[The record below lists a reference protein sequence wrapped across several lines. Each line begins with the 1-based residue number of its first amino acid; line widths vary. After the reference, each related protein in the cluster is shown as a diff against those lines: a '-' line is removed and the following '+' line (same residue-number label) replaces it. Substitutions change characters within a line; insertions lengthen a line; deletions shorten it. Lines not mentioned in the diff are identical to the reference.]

1 MDAEFE
7 SRFRRAVEAID
18 GGDAGELGRLLAA
31 HPELA
36 RERLEKPGAWLRAQV
51 GGALDD
57 FFRDP
62 YLLWFVTEDP
72 VRNDTLP
79 PNSAELARLILEVA
93 RRAGAD
99 RLREQVD
106 HALRLV
112 SWSWVARRC
121 GVQIALID
129 VLLDAGA
136 DPDGNPENALVNGNV
151 AAAEH
156 LLERGAPLGFA
167 VALCLERWADVD
179 RLAAGASPE
188 EMQFGFVLAALKG
201 LPQALRRAL
210 ELGVGLNRPSANLYA
225 HGTPLHHAVASGS
238 LEAVRVLVQA
248 GADLAAKDSQ
258 WHATPLGW
266 ADYYLGLGRAE
277 DRTKSYGAI
286 ADYLRVA
293 SP

>member
-18 GGDAGELGRLLAA
+18 AGDAGELGRLLVA

-36 RERLEKPGAWLRAQV
+36 RERLEKPGEWLRAQV

-57 FFRDP
+57 LFRDP

-79 PNSAELARLILEVA
+79 PNIAELARLIVEAA
-93 RRAGAD
+93 RPAGAE
-99 RLREQVD
+99 RLREQID

-129 VLLDAGA
+129 LLLDAGA
-136 DPDGNPENALVNGNV
+136 DPDGTPENALVNGNF

-156 LLERGAPLGFA
+156 LLERGAPLRFA
-167 VALCLERWADVD
+167 VALCLERWVEVD
-179 RLAAGASPE
+179 RLAAGASARE
-188 EMQFGFVLAALKG
+188 KQFGFVLAALKG
-201 LPQALRRAL
+201 RAQALRRVL
-210 ELGVGLNRPSANLYA
+210 ELGVGLNRPCDNLYS
-225 HGTPLHHAVASGS
+225 HGTPLHHAVSSGS
-238 LEAVRVLVQA
+238 LEAVQVLVQA
-248 GADLAAKDSQ
+248 GADLTTQDTL

-266 ADYYLGLGRAE
+266 AEYYLGLGRPE
-277 DRTKSYGAI
+277 DSTRRYAAI
-286 ADYLRVA
+286 ADYLRR
-293 SP
+293 